1 MRHLKRHLTK
11 SDDLD
16 VHMAFA
22 PQLPLKDSN
31 GGTTPL
37 QLPRAVATPA
47 RPCKARR
54 SPDRTLVGRVSWS
67 DIAQTSQESLTA
79 PDASPCTP
87 GPAFRIRTPKS
98 PPSAQWRKA
107 MPPGA
112 DLEMTD
118 INEGRLRQEFCEVE
132 EIGRGQFSTVYKAK
146 NCVDQCHYAVK
157 KTTRISKGLRQTELR
172 EVFALAN
179 VSMEAAACPY
189 IVRYYSSWLEDGR
202 LHIQTELCRCSL
214 RDRLNERKA
223 WPSCASFTENEVLE
237 VLRHVAAGL
246 HVLHS
251 LGFVHLDIKP
261 DNILVARSDEGCYKI
276 ADLGL
281 AAAAM
286 GTGCDDITEGDCRYL
301 AKEVLRGDLRDLPKA
316 DVFSLGLVLYELAIN
331 PRGLPSNGPEWQ
343 MIRERLEVQILSQL
357 SQNMQ
362 LLLQEMACANRELRP
377 TCEALL
383 QRVGNSTPEMKA
395 LEEENRRCREE
406 AARNKQRADSYWQEI
421 VQMKKQELLT
431 TSTVPMRDD
440 ESNESKVQLRRSH
453 TSH

>member
-1 MRHLKRHLTK
+1 MVLG
-11 SDDLD
+11 
-16 VHMAFA
+16 
-22 PQLPLKDSN
+22 PLGALVALRSSASTASRDS
-31 GGTTPL
+31 G
-37 QLPRAVATPA
+37 
-47 RPCKARR
+47 R
-54 SPDRTLVGRVSWS
+54 S
-67 DIAQTSQESLTA
+67 
-79 PDASPCTP
+79 
-87 GPAFRIRTPKS
+87 
-98 PPSAQWRKA
+98 
-107 MPPGA
+107 
-112 DLEMTD
+112 
-118 INEGRLRQEFCEVE
+118 CE
-132 EIGRGQFSTVYKAK
+132 
-146 NCVDQCHYAVK
+146 VK

-223 WPSCASFTENEVLE
+223 WPVASFTENEVLE

-246 HVLHS
+246 QVLHS

-301 AKEVLRGDLRDLPKA
+301 AKEVLRGHLRDLPKA

-362 LLLQEMACANRELRP
+362 LLLQEMACANKELRP

-431 TSTVPMRDD
+431 TSGAVPMPMD
-440 ESNESKVQLRRSH
+440 ESDSSKDRQSQSCFNSRSFPAAVQCRCQFRRQSRRVIPVI
-453 TSH
+453 TSFLMDMLKQFYDDVALPAWVLGFLGLCQKLLTEMGVIQS

>member
-1 MRHLKRHLTK
+1 M
-11 SDDLD
+11 
-16 VHMAFA
+16 
-22 PQLPLKDSN
+22 
-31 GGTTPL
+31 
-37 QLPRAVATPA
+37 
-47 RPCKARR
+47 
-54 SPDRTLVGRVSWS
+54 
-67 DIAQTSQESLTA
+67 
-79 PDASPCTP
+79 
-87 GPAFRIRTPKS
+87 
-98 PPSAQWRKA
+98 
-107 MPPGA
+107 
-112 DLEMTD
+112 
-118 INEGRLRQEFCEVE
+118 
-132 EIGRGQFSTVYKAK
+132 
-146 NCVDQCHYAVK
+146 
-157 KTTRISKGLRQTELR
+157 
-172 EVFALAN
+172 
-179 VSMEAAACPY
+179 
-189 IVRYYSSWLEDGR
+189 
-202 LHIQTELCRCSL
+202 
-214 RDRLNERKA
+214 
-223 WPSCASFTENEVLE
+223 ASFTENEILE

-246 HVLHS
+246 QVLHS

-331 PRGLPSNGPEWQ
+331 PRGLPSNGPELQ

-362 LLLQEMACANRELRP
+362 LLLQEMACANKELRP

-383 QRVGNSTPEMKA
+383 QRVGHRPTPEMKA

-431 TSTVPMRDD
+431 TSGAVPLPMRED
-440 ESNESKVQLRRSH
+440 ESKVQLRRSH

>member
-1 MRHLKRHLTK
+1 M
-11 SDDLD
+11 
-16 VHMAFA
+16 
-22 PQLPLKDSN
+22 PLCCLEN
-31 GGTTPL
+31 NANL
-37 QLPRAVATPA
+37 Q
-47 RPCKARR
+47 
-54 SPDRTLVGRVSWS
+54 
-67 DIAQTSQESLTA
+67 
-79 PDASPCTP
+79 
-87 GPAFRIRTPKS
+87 
-98 PPSAQWRKA
+98 
-107 MPPGA
+107 
-112 DLEMTD
+112 
-118 INEGRLRQEFCEVE
+118 
-132 EIGRGQFSTVYKAK
+132 
-146 NCVDQCHYAVK
+146 
-157 KTTRISKGLRQTELR
+157 GLRQTELR

-431 TSTVPMRDD
+431 TSTVPMRED
-440 ESNESKVQLRRSH
+440 ESSESKVQLRRSH